1 MIDQN
6 NEILRNFFN
15 DVLEGYVMTWKNVS
29 VAL

>member
-15 DVLEGYVMTWKNVS
+15 DVLEGYVMTWKNVHNI
-29 VAL
+29 